1 MQAKTKHIGIMILA
15 VVIFPLLVASCDWIK
30 EDLPECPPTELRL
43 RFVYD
48 YNVMQADVFKDHV
61 GAVRV
66 YVFDKDDKLVMTKEE
81 TSQKALQTY
90 GYEMTITGDELPE
103 GDYRLVTV
111 AFQSPAAMAAAG
123 DGAKFRI
130 AAMSPGDPISKL
142 NISLDSNLGADGR
155 RYVVNAGNPLDTLW
169 MNIADN
175 RVKMQTRQ
183 SAHATVNLMRD
194 TKNLNVTLRQLM
206 EPETIDC
213 ADYEVTVSDHNG
225 LLNYDNTPLG
235 AEEIVYA
242 PYATWNTEYRLTDGT
257 LGDRAAHASL
267 SLSRLIY
274 NADWQQ
280 NARLQIR
287 NRKTGVTVAD
297 INLPEY
303 LQSGR
308 NALERHYGEQEFLDR
323 EYDYKLDFF
332 LKGDTWTYV
341 DISISVLGWKVR
353 VQNVD
358 L

>member
-15 VVIFPLLVASCDWIK
+15 AVLFPLLVASCDWIK

-48 YNVMQADVFKDHV
+48 YNVMQADLFKDHV

-90 GYEMTITGDELPE
+90 GYEMTINGDELPE

-111 AFQSPAAMAAAG
+111 AFQNPAAMAAAG

-130 AAMSPGDPISKL
+130 ASMSPGDPISKL
-142 NISLDSNLGADGR
+142 NITLDSNLGADGR

-175 RVKMQTRQ
+175 RVKMQARQ

-194 TKNLNVTLRQLM
+194 TKNLNVTLRQLG
-206 EPETIDC
+206 EPETMDC
-213 ADYEVTVSDHNG
+213 ADYEVTVSDRNG
-225 LLNYDNTPLG
+225 LLSYDNNPLG
-235 AEEIVYA
+235 NEEIVYT

-257 LGDRAAHASL
+257 LSDRAAHASL
-267 SLSRLIY
+267 SLSRLVY
-274 NADWQQ
+274 NAEWQM

-287 NRKTGVTVAD
+287 NRKSGVVVAD
-297 INLPEY
+297 VNLPEY

-308 NALERHYGEQEFLDR
+308 SALEKRYGEQEFLDR

-353 VQNVD
+353 IQNVD